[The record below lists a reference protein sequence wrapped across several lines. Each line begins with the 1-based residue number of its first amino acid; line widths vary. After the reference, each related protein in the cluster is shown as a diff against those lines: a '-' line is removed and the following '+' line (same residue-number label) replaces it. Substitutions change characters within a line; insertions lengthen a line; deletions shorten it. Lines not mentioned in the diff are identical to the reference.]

1 MSVIGIDFGNESC
14 YVAAAK
20 AGGIETLANDYSLR
34 ATPSFVA
41 FDGRKRIIGVAAKN
55 QQVTNMKNT
64 VSGFKRL
71 LGRKFNDPHVQRE
84 LSSIPTK
91 VEQRPDGGIGYKV
104 NYLDQ
109 EQYFS
114 PEQLTAM
121 LFTKLKETS
130 TTALQAQVND
140 CVITCPA
147 YFTNSERKALLDAA
161 QIAGLNVLRLM
172 NETTAT
178 ALSYG
183 FYKQDLPDESKP
195 RNVVFVDCGN
205 SSLQVSVCAFTKGKL
220 KMLASAWD
228 QIGGRDFDSVLAEH
242 FAKEF
247 YDRYKLNANTNARA
261 YLRLLTEIEKLKKQ
275 MSANS
280 TKLPINIE
288 CFMDDVDVSS
298 SMQRAQMEELC
309 GHLFKRV
316 EMTFVKL
323 LQDSKLSLDDIHSV
337 EVVGGTTRIPAIKQ
351 LIEQV
356 FGKPASTT
364 LNQDESVSRGAAL
377 QCAIMSPAVRVR
389 EFGVTDIQ
397 NYAVKVS
404 WDGEGSQTGGEIEVF
419 PAFHSA
425 PFSRLLT
432 LNRKEPFSMTV
443 QYAQTIPFPDPVIGK
458 WFIKD
463 VKANE
468 RGEHQEVKV
477 KVRINHHGLVLISS
491 ASLVDKKEEE
501 TANAGAAGEQN
512 SAPSSE
518 EKGNAGDQQQ
528 QQTGNGGEP
537 MEVQQE
543 ACNENEEDNNTS
555 TASSPGGQGWAQ
567 RVKGW
572 FSSGNDKKKKATK
585 LIELPMEVKT
595 HGFSSPDLQNLV
607 QQEAKMIANDARE
620 TQRVDARNAL
630 EEFVYDMRNKLQGGP
645 LERYVLEAD
654 REAICSQLNDLE
666 NWLYE
671 EGEDCDRDTYVN
683 KLKGLHTQ
691 TDPIKERAND
701 YENAPAAFDELNHS
715 IQVARGAINEFK
727 KGAAKYD
734 HLTEAEFL
742 NISEAADKAQKW
754 LDSNMAKFTQTPRM
768 HDSPVKVADIRHEVQ
783 TLNACVNSVI
793 NRPKPKPAA
802 KPAPA
807 KDANT
812 AGAGEQNGENA
823 EKENDKAAHN
833 PMDDATMD
841 VE

>member
-34 ATPSFVA
+34 ATPTFVA
-41 FDGRKRIIGVAAKN
+41 FDGKKRIIGVAAKN

-84 LSSIPTK
+84 LNSIPTK
-91 VEQRPDGGIGYKV
+91 VDQRTDGSIGYKV

-130 TTALQAQVND
+130 TIALQAQVND

-228 QIGGRDFDSVLAEH
+228 QIGGRDFDNVLAEH

-247 YDRYKLNANTNARA
+247 YDRYKLNAKANPRA

-298 SMQRAQMEELC
+298 SMQRSQMEDLSS
-309 GHLFKRV
+309 HLFKRV
-316 EMTFVKL
+316 EMTFIKL

-351 LIEQV
+351 IIEQV

-404 WDGEGSQTGGEIEVF
+404 WDGEGSQAGGEIEVF

-432 LNRKEPFSMTV
+432 LNRKDPFSMTV
-443 QYAQTIPFPDPVIGK
+443 QYAQSIPFPDPVIGK

-463 VKANE
+463 VKPNE

-501 TANAGAAGEQN
+501 TANAGVTAGEQN
-512 SAPSSE
+512 LAPSSE

-528 QQTGNGGEP
+528 QTGNGGEP
-537 MEVQQE
+537 MDVQQE
-543 ACNENEEDNNTS
+543 GS
-555 TASSPGGQGWAQ
+555 
-567 RVKGW
+567 
-572 FSSGNDKKKKATK
+572 DKKKKSTK

-630 EEFVYDMRNKLQGGP
+630 EEYVYDMRNKLQGGP

-654 REAICSQLNDLE
+654 REAICAQLNDLE

-683 KLKGLHTQ
+683 KLKGLHIQ

-701 YENAPAAFDELNHS
+701 YENAPTAFDELNHS
-715 IQVARGAINEFK
+715 IQVARASINEFK
-727 KGAAKYD
+727 KGAPKYD

-807 KDANT
+807 KDANS

-823 EKENDKAAHN
+823 EKENDKTAHN
-833 PMDDATMD
+833 PMDDTTMD

>member
-84 LSSIPTK
+84 LVSIPTK
-91 VEQRPDGGIGYKV
+91 VEQRPDGGIGFKV

-130 TTALQAQVND
+130 TSALQAQVND
-140 CVITCPA
+140 CVIACPA
-147 YFTNSERKALLDAA
+147 YFTNSERKSLLDAA

-183 FYKQDLPDESKP
+183 FYKQDLPDENKP
-195 RNVVFVDCGN
+195 RNVVFVDCGH
-205 SSLQVSVCAFTKGKL
+205 SSLQVSVCSFTKGKL
-220 KMLASAWD
+220 KMIASAWD
-228 QIGGRDFDSVLAEH
+228 QIGGRDFDSVLGEY

-247 YDRYKLNANTNARA
+247 YDRYKLNAKTNPRA

-298 SMQRAQMEELC
+298 SLQRTQMEELC
-309 GHLFKRV
+309 AHLFKRV
-316 EMTFVKL
+316 EMTFIKL

-397 NYAVKVS
+397 NYAVKVI
-404 WDGEGSQTGGEIEVF
+404 WDGEGSQSGGEIEVF
-419 PAFHSA
+419 PAFHPA

-432 LNRKEPFSMTV
+432 LNRKEPFAMTV
-443 QYAQTIPFPDPVIGK
+443 QYAQPIPFPDPVIGK

-463 VKANE
+463 VKPNE

-477 KVRINHHGLVLISS
+477 KVRINHHGIVLISS
-491 ASLVDKKEEE
+491 AFLVDKKEEE
-501 TANAGAAGEQN
+501 NSTGGIEQGTAPG
-512 SAPSSE
+512 SE
-518 EKGNAGDQQQ
+518 EKGNAGEQQPQ
-528 QQTGNGGEP
+528 PGNGGEP
-537 MEVQQE
+537 MDVQQE
-543 ACNENEEDNNTS
+543 GTE
-555 TASSPGGQGWAQ
+555 
-567 RVKGW
+567 
-572 FSSGNDKKKKATK
+572 KKKKTNK
-585 LIELPMEVKT
+585 LIELPIEVKT
-595 HGFSSPDLQNLV
+595 HGFSSSELQSLV
-607 QQEAKMIANDARE
+607 QHETKMISNDARE

-630 EEFVYDMRNKLQGGP
+630 EEYVYDMRNKLQGGP
-645 LERYVLEAD
+645 LERYVLTSD
-654 REAICSQLNDLE
+654 RDTICSQLNDLE

-683 KLKGLHTQ
+683 KLKSLHAQ

-701 YENAPAAFDELNHS
+701 YENAPAAFEELNHS
-715 IQVARGAINEFK
+715 IQVARSAVNEFK
-727 KGAAKYD
+727 KGAPKYD

-742 NISEAADKAQKW
+742 NISEAGDKAQKW
-754 LDSNMAKFTQTPRM
+754 LDSNLGKFTQTPRM
-768 HDSPVKVADIRHEVQ
+768 HDSPVKVGDIRHESQ
-783 TLNACVNSVI
+783 TLNSCVNSVI
-793 NRPKPKPAA
+793 NRPKPKPAT
-802 KPAPA
+802 KPTPP
-807 KDANT
+807 KDANST
-812 AGAGEQNGENA
+812 GSGEQNGENT
-823 EKENDKAAHN
+823 EKENEKAAHN
-833 PMDDATMD
+833 PMEDASMD